1 MIGTFQSNYYQM
13 QAGDVCMI
21 EIRNNLSE
29 EESELFWKIWRD
41 ERDLMFFNV
50 PDRLTTDDNE
60 LVRIE

>member
-1 MIGTFQSNYYQM
+1 
-13 QAGDVCMI
+13 MI